1 MIYIILI
8 SIIISHI
15 CNKQIYKI
23 CDDLEKSKKNTIII
37 YTLIILTM
45 ILIYKKYG
53 ITLQSIKYLSLI
65 PFIIVISIIDYHTT
79 YIYDITILSG
89 IISINPKD
97 INKIII
103 YDIND
108 IATSDKEIVM
118 FESLFNIVNIELETI
133 NQGIIGN
140 NLKSNCIII
149 DDNIFDENQQFII
162 CEDTPF

>member
-1 MIYIILI
+1 MKIK
-8 SIIISHI
+8 
-15 CNKQIYKI
+15 NKENVIVLSYYKE
-23 CDDLEKSKKNTIII
+23 DKLDL
-37 YTLIILTM
+37 
-45 ILIYKKYG
+45 
-53 ITLQSIKYLSLI
+53 SIKIEEKLKEYCEYKNYKVLE
-65 PFIIVISIIDYHTT
+65 IIRKVYHNN
-79 YIYDITILSG
+79 IETILND

-108 IATSDKEIVM
+108 IATNDKEIVM

>member
-1 MIYIILI
+1 MKIK
-8 SIIISHI
+8 
-15 CNKQIYKI
+15 NKENVIVLSYYKE
-23 CDDLEKSKKNTIII
+23 DKLDL
-37 YTLIILTM
+37 
-45 ILIYKKYG
+45 
-53 ITLQSIKYLSLI
+53 SIKIEEKLKEYCEYKNYKVLE
-65 PFIIVISIIDYHTT
+65 IIRKVYHNN
-79 YIYDITILSG
+79 IETIL
-89 IISINPKD
+89 
-97 INKIII
+97 
-103 YDIND
+103 ND

>member
-1 MIYIILI
+1 MKIK
-8 SIIISHI
+8 
-15 CNKQIYKI
+15 NKENVIVLSYYKE
-23 CDDLEKSKKNTIII
+23 DKLDL
-37 YTLIILTM
+37 
-45 ILIYKKYG
+45 
-53 ITLQSIKYLSLI
+53 SIKIEEKLKEYCEYKNYKVLE
-65 PFIIVISIIDYHTT
+65 IIRKVYHNN
-79 YIYDITILSG
+79 IETILND

-149 DDNIFDENQQFII
+149 DDNSFDENQQFII